1 MVFHIIGRPYN
12 SVNIDGKLLDCSSIF
27 DYAQLLRWFSL
38 TDLSRELGAQLNVCK
53 FNLHDEHVSC

>member
-27 DYAQLLRWFSL
+27 DYALLLRWFSL
-38 TDLSRELGAQLNVCK
+38 LPI
-53 FNLHDEHVSC
+53 